1 MNPPLE
7 FWIIENL
14 ELFPKDSIYQDLSTL
29 VFINIFRE
37 NKNLHGVWADEKT
50 VNISPFS
57 IHHKFTASSESSMQ
71 VLSSFALHFDLTWS
85 IWREMLSLVQN
96 NSSNHVMIW
105 SDRILRDTFVF
116 CVYYIKYESPN

>member
-7 FWIIENL
+7 FWNIENL
-14 ELFPKDSIYQDLSTL
+14 ELFPKESRNQDLSTL
-29 VFINIFRE
+29 VFLNIFKE

-71 VLSSFALHFDLTWS
+71 VLLSFALHFDLTLS

-96 NSSNHVMIW
+96 NSLNHVMNYDKTE
-105 SDRILRDTFVF
+105 SVTLLSFVF
-116 CVYYIKYESPN
+116 IT